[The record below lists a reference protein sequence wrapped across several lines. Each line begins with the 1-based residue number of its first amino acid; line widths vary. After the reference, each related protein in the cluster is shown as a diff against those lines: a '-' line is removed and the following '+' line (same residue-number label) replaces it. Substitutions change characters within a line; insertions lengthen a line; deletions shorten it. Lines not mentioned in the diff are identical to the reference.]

1 MIKNKKKPLHS
12 CTIDNCFF
20 FFKSNNFFYTSI
32 IGGGGGFESHISP
45 LKIPGDTN
53 WAIRLLALKQQFAK
67 GINSHWILPRHN
79 GLDIA
84 SQQLYLSPIT
94 TTLLHNHFFLI
105 DMCTS
110 DTNEVNYNVWKDVH
124 YSCLTYN
131 LKHNNWGYYY
141 L

>member
-1 MIKNKKKPLHS
+1 MIKNKKKAPTFMHYRQLLLFFQKQQFFLY
-12 CTIDNCFF
+12 IDNW
-20 FFKSNNFFYTSI
+20 
-32 IGGGGGFESHISP
+32 GGGGFESHISP